1 LYPCPVTI
9 ARVVKDKDESGLI
22 ACADALHDVEVVI
35 GKQNLCWAGGV
46 LFVNFDQRVDGALV
60 IRLSEIP
67 IEIILPE
74 NARITN

>member
-1 LYPCPVTI
+1 LNPCPVPI

-35 GKQNLCWAGGV
+35 RKQNLCWASRILLMHFDEGV
-46 LFVNFDQRVDGALV
+46 NAALSA
-60 IRLSEIP
+60 RLREIP